1 MPKSS
6 EIVLVRVAL
15 VGGDCRVDLPSLPPH
30 VVLERYGSRRDTG
43 NGEQRR
49 LIESIHAGVVDLVVL
64 LVRWVGH
71 STSGRVRDACRRA
84 SVPVLII
91 PGGGSSAL
99 RRLSALVS
107 RGDV

>member
-1 MPKSS
+1 MSRSNAS
-6 EIVLVRVAL
+6 ESVRVAL
-15 VGGDCRVDLPSLPPH
+15 VGGDCRVDLPALPTEIA
-30 VVLERYGSRRDTG
+30 LERYGSRRDMG

-49 LIESIHAGVVDLVVL
+49 LIESIQGGMVDLVVL

-71 STSGRVRDACRRA
+71 STTGRVRDACRRA

-99 RRLSALVS
+99 RRLGALIA
-107 RGDV
+107 RGGP

>member
-1 MPKSS
+1 MSKSS
-6 EIVLVRVAL
+6 KPIRVAL
-15 VGGDCRVDLPSLPPH
+15 VGGDGRVDLPTLPSH
-30 VVLERYGSRRDTG
+30 VVLERYSSSRYAG

-49 LIESIHAGVVDLVVL
+49 LVEAIHAGMVDLVVL

-71 STSGRVRDACRRA
+71 STSGRVRSACRRA

-99 RRLSALVS
+99 RRLSGLVT
-107 RGDV
+107 RGEA

>member
-1 MPKSS
+1 MSS
-6 EIVLVRVAL
+6 SNEVTIVRVAL
-15 VGGDCRVDLPSLPPH
+15 VGGDCRVDLPSLPPN
-30 VVLERYGSRRDTG
+30 VALERYGSARNVG

-49 LIESIHAGVVDLVVL
+49 LIESIHAGMVDLVVL

-71 STSGRVRDACRRA
+71 STTGRVRAACRRA

-107 RGDV
+107 GGAA